1 MMDMRHSMLH
11 TPSPGDPDSSSE
23 EQGSAY
29 SSSSITLLPFLS
41 LPPHNE
47 TEAYLRQHLDIS
59 LHVPVDL
66 HALPD
71 GAVNKQHPITNMIKL
86 AIWGSPHKRLTLRQI
101 YEEIEKRFP
110 YLKELQDKP
119 WQVWLS
125 PLLIYTACSR
135 VTCSVPSDIISL

>member
-29 SSSSITLLPFLS
+29 SSSSITLLPFVS
-41 LPPHNE
+41 LPPHDE
-47 TEAYLRQHLDIS
+47 TEAYLRKHLDIFP
-59 LHVPVDL
+59 HVPVNL
-66 HALPD
+66 RALPD
-71 GAVNKQHPITNMIKL
+71 GTANKQPPITNMIKL

-110 YLKELQDKP
+110 YLKDLQDKP
-119 WQVWLS
+119 WQVQLS
-125 PLLIYTACSR
+125 PSFFCTAMPCSR
-135 VTCSVPSDIISL
+135 SVAAFHPT